1 MAIRYKALTELYQE
15 AQRSVTAPG
24 AWQRFLVSACR
35 NYRLPFDEQLLV
47 HAQRP
52 DATAVLEIERW
63 NKRFGR
69 WVNRGANG
77 IAVFDS
83 RHTDRPRLK
92 YYFDISDTHEG
103 NFPQPVPLW
112 AVRPEYEPEI
122 IETLENSFGELE
134 HKEDLGAA
142 LLSAAKNAV
151 EDNIQDYLSELKTI
165 TEGSFLEE
173 LDDLNLEVLYRKAL
187 ENSIGYMLMVRCGL
201 DPAGAFE
208 DEDFRDVLNFNT
220 PETLNALG
228 VATGDISQMCLSEIS
243 RTVLA
248 LQRQPQKE
256 NRTFAG
262 QPQIQYAVTE
272 QRNQPSERSFENE
285 RDHIH
290 EAGRLQ
296 PAQPSAPA
304 GGAGS
309 PWEIRIASEEVSER
323 TPQDRLHQ
331 PADQRATLQPPVG
344 DRADGPLQAGAD
356 GDTDGQSRG
365 RDGGTERARPDEVGG
380 ADEQPSERS
389 GGDHT
394 ERADL
399 QLISEADSPELPAF
413 LDERQIMAVIA
424 NKDDGLKYKKQQ
436 IELFFSVH
444 PDTQERADYL
454 KTAYQDRY
462 TEIMADGQR
471 LGYKPQEDGLL
482 MWEGSYPSR
491 TKEAVFSWGLVA
503 EWTAQL
509 INKKE
514 YFIQTDIPRLPTQEG
529 QQMSLFDFGA
539 FNQPQPEGGNQIS
552 LFSHALPQQV
562 IDEALC
568 IGSNHENSRL
578 IVCAYFKKDK
588 PDNARFLAEHYGE
601 NGAGFYLDGRKYA
614 VWYNAE
620 GIRIAEGESA
630 QGSSA
635 TLIPWEQAAARI
647 RELLELGRYMPQ
659 SELDLVDDY
668 ERRELAAQLWYLRQD
683 FEQVTADVGFLPTVN
698 SIYNTHKGFPDESAA
713 IQELLRQ
720 PEALQTLRDELK
732 SFVKVYELDRE
743 LLRFQ
748 FHRPQKLLEQ
758 LTDLQRE
765 PLHFTAAES
774 YDPQRRLYISM
785 DEIDSLLRGGKRS
798 TDYRLAVYSFYR
810 NHTDRREREDF
821 LKHYHGEYSGY
832 HGGNDNVTYQSGKG
846 VHFSHGSI
854 TEPYAKVELKWNAV
868 EKRVS
873 AMIGQGRFLS
883 EEDRAAM
890 PQYEKHQLA
899 RNIRTFFENVPQE
912 QPHPY
917 PFGFDYWDAVKLIEP
932 QFDDP
937 ARVEEIYQMMVPVW
951 EATPQDDRM
960 YEWRKTGF
968 ENLTAFRQGTFTLF
982 AEHKEPA
989 APAMPPSKAYD
1000 LGYGYLGNGLTV
1012 WNRLEEEHGD
1022 YKTVAHIAPDRTV
1035 QFYDEEMP
1043 QTVRDQIQRIA
1054 DTSEMTISA
1063 TQDAP
1068 VFAVPPKVQ
1077 EPPKKEEAADPYSK
1091 LAAQVLHFIGEF
1103 DGSRLGYGDTDA
1115 QAVETIAGQLHDP
1128 ARRGEIRRLLQSFLD
1143 HADPEEEIAA
1153 AITLCMEEIEGLPPA
1168 LTPEQAQREEIA
1180 GYLEEAGFV
1189 ASEELIADGI
1199 AEYQAHGGE
1208 GSSREIAGFIERELL
1223 AEEPAAETIP
1233 SGHEDKYRL
1242 LSRLKADCDYFLGA
1256 GKRAEKHLWSGYVRT
1271 HLDKMR
1277 KLYASLPE
1285 KPEWLAPEDIGRYDR
1300 LMSPPY
1306 QVVVYHNEEKGF
1318 VDKQRYQTLAEAEQ
1332 AAQKYVDGVMEGE
1345 SDFAYEGAAVYDI
1358 HENRWLCVF
1367 RNFPNQYAIEQA
1379 AQALSSEEQ
1388 AELQP
1393 LKERFLP
1400 QLPKRPHRERITF
1413 TPLHP
1418 EIPREQRHDFH
1429 ITDDALG
1436 HGTPGEKYAANAAAI
1451 RTLKQIEA
1459 EERLATPE
1467 EQEILSRYVGWG
1479 GLADCFEETSP
1490 HYQELK
1496 SLLDEDDY
1504 AAARASSLTAF
1515 YTPPVVIRGIYKAL
1529 SQMGFQQGNIL
1540 EPSCGT
1546 GNFLGLLPADMAG
1559 CKAYGVELDSISGRI
1574 AQQLY
1579 QNASISVNGFEKVQM
1594 PDSFFDAAVGNVPF
1608 GDFKVVDKRYD
1619 KHHWLIHDYF
1629 FGKALD
1635 KVRPGGVIAFITSK
1649 GTMDKENPAVRK
1661 YLAQRADLI
1670 GAIRLPDNTFK
1681 QNAGTEVTS
1690 DILFLQKRGHI
1701 TDLEP
1706 DWVHLD
1712 TDENGIRMN
1721 RYFVQHPEMILGD
1734 MVMES
1739 GRFGP
1744 DSACK
1749 AREGEDLSEQL
1760 ASAVQFLQAEIKPY
1774 ELEELD
1780 EEEDRSIPADPNVKN
1795 FSYTIADGQVYYREN
1810 SRMHPVEVSVTA
1822 ENRIRGMIGLRECV
1836 RRLIDYQTEGYPD
1849 ADIKA
1854 EQEKLNALYDSFTKK
1869 YGLISSRGNKLAFSE
1884 DSSYCLLC
1892 SLEVLDE
1899 EGNLKRKADM
1909 FTKRTIRPHVAVTS
1923 VDTASEALAVSI
1935 AEKARVDLGYM
1946 AQLSGKSPEELEAEL
1961 SGVIFRNIE
1970 GPENPDGLR
1979 GASLS
1984 LQAFSPVTADE
1995 YLSGNVRR
2003 KLRMAKAF
2011 LEAAPDSQK
2020 PAARKQVEALEAVQ
2034 PQDLGAGEIGVRIGA
2049 NWVPIDVYQQ
2059 FMWELLTPYGQ
2070 ARSRIKIL
2078 RSEATGQWTITEKNF
2093 DRANVKANT
2102 TYGTKRMSAYLI
2114 LEQTL
2119 NQKDVRVFDYVEDE
2133 NGNKKAVLNKKET
2146 AIAQDRQELI
2156 KQKFSEW
2163 VWKDIDRRERLC
2175 AIYNETF
2182 NSSRPREYD
2191 GQHIRFEG
2199 MNPEITLRPH
2209 QINAIAH
2216 VMYGGNTLLAH
2227 EVGAGKTFEMVA
2239 AAMEMKRLGLCTKSL
2254 VVVPNHLTEQW
2265 AAEWLQLYPSA
2276 NILVATKKDFE
2287 TQNRKKFCSRIATGD
2302 YDAVIIGHSQFE
2314 KIPMSAE
2321 RQRAILERQIEEI
2334 LEGIEQAKSQKA
2346 ERYTVKQME
2355 RTRKSLEAKLEK
2367 LNDQS
2372 RKDDVVTFEQ
2382 LGVDRLFVDESH
2394 YFKNL
2399 FLMTK
2404 MRNVGGIAQT
2414 EAQKSS
2420 DLFMKCRYLDEIT
2433 GGRGVIFATGTPIS
2447 NSMVE
2452 LYTIQRY
2459 LQYGLL
2465 QEMGL
2470 IHFDDWAS
2478 DFGETI
2484 TAIELSPEGTGYRAK
2499 TRFAKF
2505 FNLPELMAAF
2515 KQVADIQTADMLHLP
2530 VPKAN
2535 FHTEVIKPSE
2545 LQQEMVKGLAER
2557 AEKIRGGGVDPHVD
2571 NMLRITNDGRKL
2583 ALDMRLI
2590 NPLAADDPNG
2600 KVAVCARNV
2609 YKIWEQTKEQRS
2621 TQLVFCDL
2629 STPTKDGSFNV
2640 YDDLKK
2646 KLMEQGIPEDEIAFI
2661 HDADSEVKKKALFAK
2676 VRAGQIRVLMG
2687 STQKMG
2693 AGTNVQ
2699 DRLIALHDLDCP
2711 WRPSDLQQRLGRIVR
2726 QGNENEEVEIFRYV
2740 TEGTFDAY
2748 LYQLVENKQ
2757 KFIAQIMTSKAP
2769 VRVAEDVD
2777 ETALSYSEIKALAT
2791 GNPLIIEKCNLD
2803 MEVAKLNMLKA
2814 SYLNQ
2819 RYSLEEL
2826 VLREYP
2832 ADIARITERI
2842 AGYEKDVALAAA
2854 HPKGQEGF
2862 CGMVIEGKQ
2871 YAEKEDAGKA
2881 IIDVCSK
2888 MTGSDA
2894 VLLGEYRGFSMVLA
2908 YDGISNEYRITLK
2921 GTLSHTVTLGADVF
2935 GNIARLDNAL
2945 ENLAGSLQAEQSS
2958 LEETKGQLENA
2969 RAELGA
2975 PFAREE
2981 ELAEKTARLNE
2992 LNVLLKV
2999 DEKDKTLI
3007 DSVPDEGEEVP
3018 ERKVVGLER

>member
-2600 KVAVCARNV
+2600 KVAVCSRNV
-2609 YKIWEQTKEQRS
+2609 YKIWEKTKEQRS

-2646 KLMEQGIPEDEIAFI
+2646 KLMDQGIPEDEIAFI
-2661 HDADSEVKKKALFAK
+2661 HDADSEAKKKLLFGR
-2676 VRAGQIRVLMG
+2676 VNEGQVRVLIG

-2699 DRLIALHDLDCP
+2699 KKLIALHDLDCP

-2726 QGNENEEVEIFRYV
+2726 QGNDNEEVEIYRYV

-2757 KFIAQIMTSKAP
+2757 KFIAQIMTSKTP
-2769 VRVAEDVD
+2769 VRVADDVD

-2832 ADIARITERI
+2832 ADIARITERV
-2842 AGYEKDVALAAA
+2842 AGYEKDVALATA
-2854 HPKGQEGF
+2854 HPKSQEGF
-2862 CGMVIEGKQ
+2862 CGMVIEGKP
-2871 YAEKEDAGKA
+2871 YAEKEDAGRA
-2881 IIDVCSK
+2881 ILDVCSK

-2921 GTLSHTVTLGADVF
+2921 GTLSHTVALGADVF
-2935 GNIARLDNAL
+2935 GNITRLDNTL
-2945 ENLAGSLQAEQSS
+2945 ENLPGSLQAEKNS

-2969 RAELGA
+2969 RAELDT

-2981 ELAEKTARLNE
+2981 ELAEKTARLKE
-2992 LNVLLKV
+2992 LNILLKV

-3007 DSVPDEGEEVP
+3007 DSVPDEGEEAP
-3018 ERKVVGLER
+3018 QRKVMGLER

>member
-436 IELFFSVH
+436 SELFFSVH

-2600 KVAVCARNV
+2600 KVAVCSRNV
-2609 YKIWEQTKEQRS
+2609 YKIWEKTKEQRS

-2646 KLMEQGIPEDEIAFI
+2646 KLMDQGIPEDEIAFI
-2661 HDADSEVKKKALFAK
+2661 HDADSEAKKKLLFGR
-2676 VRAGQIRVLMG
+2676 VNEGQVRVLIG

-2699 DRLIALHDLDCP
+2699 KKLIALHDLDCP

-2726 QGNENEEVEIFRYV
+2726 QGNDNEEVEIYRYV

-2757 KFIAQIMTSKAP
+2757 KFIAQIMTSKTP
-2769 VRVAEDVD
+2769 VRVADDVD

-2842 AGYEKDVALAAA
+2842 AGYEKDVALATA
-2854 HPKGQEGF
+2854 HPKSQEGF
-2862 CGMVIEGKQ
+2862 CGMVIEGKP
-2871 YAEKEDAGKA
+2871 YAEKEDAGRA
-2881 IIDVCSK
+2881 ILDVCSK

-2921 GTLSHTVTLGADVF
+2921 GTLSHTVALGADVF
-2935 GNIARLDNAL
+2935 GNITRLDNTL
-2945 ENLAGSLQAEQSS
+2945 ENLPGSLQAEKNS

-2969 RAELGA
+2969 RAELDT

-2981 ELAEKTARLNE
+2981 ELAEKTARLKE
-2992 LNVLLKV
+2992 LNILLKV

-3007 DSVPDEGEEVP
+3007 DSVPDEGEEAP
-3018 ERKVVGLER
+3018 QRKVMGLER